1 MKRAIVGG
9 AAAVGLGI
17 VACAVSGG
25 GGERAGVGAPR
36 VSSET
41 PAPPETPR
49 ASGPGSAEARTVQA
63 VSYLAP
69 ERFTDME
76 RRGLAW
82 LVAAQNG
89 DGGWGEDVGTESVVG
104 NTALCALVLIRS
116 GHTPER
122 GEHRV
127 SVQRAVDTIRRAVAA
142 AADGETCVEPK
153 RNTQLQ
159 RKLGPN
165 VDTFLAALLLA
176 EVGERMPE
184 TVRKQWGEELQR
196 CVDRIER
203 SQMEDGSWNHGGWAP
218 VLNSCFAT
226 VALERA
232 RDVGAKVDDARLVNA
247 KKYALE
253 NFDAREKSFARGAM
267 AGGAGVE
274 LYAAAA
280 SQRMLSVRRAPASA
294 PAEVKRLEDIV
305 ESRSGDAKDAALGRL
320 SDENFLKGFGSFGGE
335 EFYSYMAVSE
345 ALAAKGGEGWEKWDR
360 GIRTRLTNL
369 QNQDGSWAGHH
380 CITGRVPCTAG
391 ALLTLLFAGPAE
403 ATAAPV
409 ASK

>member
-1 MKRAIVGG
+1 MKKWIAVGG
-9 AAAVGLGI
+9 AAAGLGI
-17 VACAVSGG
+17 GACVAGSG
-25 GGERAGVGAPR
+25 GGERAGVA
-36 VSSET
+36 T
-41 PAPPETPR
+41 PALPPESPAT
-49 ASGPGSAEARTVQA
+49 GPVAT

-69 ERFTDME
+69 EKFTAME
-76 RRGLAW
+76 RRGIGW

-89 DGGWGEDVGTESVVG
+89 DGGWGEDAGTESVVG

-122 GEHRV
+122 GEHRAA
-127 SVQRAVDTIRRAVAA
+127 VQRAVDYIRRAASA
-142 AADGETCVEPK
+142 AADRESSIEPK

-176 EVGERMPE
+176 EVGERLPE
-184 TVRKQWGEELQR
+184 AIRPTIREELQK
-196 CVDRIER
+196 CVDRIEQ
-203 SQMEDGSWNHGGWAP
+203 SQREDGSWNNGGWAP
-218 VLNSCFAT
+218 VLNSCFAA

-232 RDVGAKVDDARLVNA
+232 RDVGAKVDDARIVNA
-247 KKYALE
+247 KKYALG
-253 NFDAREKSFARGAM
+253 NFDTEGKSFAKGAM

-280 SQRMLSVRRAPASA
+280 SQRMLSVKRAPASA
-294 PAEVKRLEDIV
+294 PAEVRRLEEIV
-305 ESRSGDAKDAALGRL
+305 EARSGDAKQAALGRL

-345 ALAAKGGEGWEKWDR
+345 ALSAKGGDEWSKWDG
-360 GIRTRLTNL
+360 GIRTRLANL

-391 ALLTLLFAGPAE
+391 ALLTLLC
-403 ATAAPV
+403 
-409 ASK
+409 ASN